1 MAAKPMP
8 NDTELENAQQLL
20 LVAQGHPEF
29 AGGELLA
36 SDDGWQ
42 VRLDV
47 KVEMPLHAKDDGV
60 SETGVHTVEPVFFTF
75 PTGYPWRS
83 AKVTFRKDFPR
94 NFPHL
99 LPCSSTTAP
108 QPCLVDGNQDEFFL
122 QFGLVE
128 YGIYHVIDQ
137 VAVWL
142 RKAAIAELIDPA
154 QGWEPM
160 MRRNFDDIIAIDAEA
175 ARSTVTKAGG
185 FVAWKARY
193 MRRGQFDSHPNSG
206 AQAWISS
213 EGDTTPLRNSPNDK
227 QFTASS
233 KKEAESAGCTIIGLV
248 WPDKLPDGKPHIS
261 NVYWPEDIVTLGD
274 LHTRAKDLGCERGLR
289 SLLSNIERSFTGF
302 QLLAPIPIGIVLCV
316 RRPVNIIGSNSQIE
330 LLPYVLEIRAL
341 QNRQSL
347 FADGYS
353 EPVGAAMHYQ
363 TLTPGLLR
371 SLSGAPERPKL
382 AILGAGSVGSKLAM
396 HAARSGQDIVAV
408 SDEGLLRP
416 HNLTRHALGGR
427 HIISNKAEA
436 LAEELAALVLTPSI
450 YKGNLATG
458 LLDPEARKVIIPD
471 SAEVVVNATASLS
484 VREALV
490 SAATPRDRLRFFET
504 ALFARGRIG
513 YLLADGKT
521 HNPSHADLM
530 AELYAT
536 LDDAET
542 ADLLFDPVEG
552 LAEVQIGQGCGSH
565 TMIVDDAQLSMMTA
579 ALSKEICRAV
589 DQPTDEGLIVVGTAE
604 ADSPSTCWTRRSVP
618 PFETVAINGSDGW
631 ELRIASRVAERIR
644 TESKLY
650 ATVETGGIMIGLSSA
665 RLKTVTIVDILDAP
679 PDSKRSAH
687 QFVLGTQGLQDEIE
701 RRHNSSGRTLFDVGT
716 WHSHLIDVGPSATDW
731 GTAAELAAGRAPP
744 SILLISTPKKFH
756 ALVAKRKG
764 A

>member
-1 MAAKPMP
+1 MAAKPVP
-8 NDTELENAQQLL
+8 DDTDLEKAQQLL

-36 SDDGWQ
+36 GDDGWR
-42 VRLDV
+42 VRLDI
-47 KVEMPLHAKDDGV
+47 KVEMPLHVKDDGV
-60 SETGVHTVEPVFFTF
+60 SETGVHTVETVFFAF
-75 PTGYPWRS
+75 PPGYPWRS
-83 AKVTFRKDFPR
+83 PRVTFRKDFPR

-99 LPCSSTTAP
+99 LPGSSQNAP
-108 QPCLVDGNQDEFFL
+108 RPCLVDGNQDEFFL

-142 RKAAIAELIDPA
+142 RKAAIGELIDPV

-160 MRRNFDDIIAIDAEA
+160 MRRDFDDIIAIDAEA
-175 ARSTVTKAGG
+175 ARSAITNAGG

-193 MRRGQFDSHPNSG
+193 FRRGEFDSHPNSG

-213 EGDTTPLRNSPNDK
+213 NAETTPLRNSPNDK

-233 KKEAESAGCTIIGLV
+233 KKSGESVGNTIIGLV
-248 WPDKLPDGKPHIS
+248 WPDKLPDGKPHVS
-261 NVYWPEDIVTLGD
+261 DVYWPENIETLGD
-274 LHTRAKDLGCERGLR
+274 LRARAKDLGCERGLR
-289 SLLSNIERSFTGF
+289 LLLSNIERSFTGF

-316 RRPVNIIGSNSQIE
+316 RRPVHLIGSESQIE

-341 QNRQSL
+341 QHRQSL
-347 FADGYS
+347 FAAGDN

-371 SLSGAPERPKL
+371 TLSGSPERPKM

-396 HAARSGQDIVAV
+396 HAARSGQDIVAI
-408 SDEGLLRP
+408 SDEGTLRP
-416 HNLTRHALGGR
+416 HNLARHALGGR
-427 HIISNKAEA
+427 HIVSNKAEA
-436 LAEELAALVLTPSI
+436 LAQELAALELTPST
-450 YKGNLATG
+450 YKGNLVTG
-458 LLDPEARKVIIPD
+458 LFDPEARKAIIPN
-471 SAEVVVNATASLS
+471 STEIVVNATASLS

-490 SAATPRDRLRFFET
+490 AAARPRDQLRFFEA

-513 YLLADGKT
+513 YLLVDGKT
-521 HNPSHADLM
+521 RNPSHADLM

-536 LDDAET
+536 LDDSET

-604 ADSPSTCWTRRSVP
+604 ADSPVTRWVRSSVP
-618 PFETVAINGSDGW
+618 PFETVAIDGSDGW
-631 ELRIASRVAERIR
+631 ELRIASRVVERIGA
-644 TESKLY
+644 ESRNY
-650 ATVETGGIMIGLSSA
+650 PTVETGGIMIGLSSA
-665 RLKTVTIVDILDAP
+665 RLKTVTVVDILDAP
-679 PDSKRSAH
+679 PDSQRSAH
-687 QFVLGTQGLQDEIE
+687 RFVLGTQGLQHEIE
-701 RRHNSSGRTLFDVGT
+701 RRHKRSGRTLFDVGT
-716 WHSHLIDVGPSATDW
+716 WHSHLIDVGPSETDW
-731 GTAAELAAGRAPP
+731 GTAAQLAAGRAPP
-744 SILLISTPKKFH
+744 SILLISTPKRFH
-756 ALVAKRKG
+756 ALIAK
-764 A
+764 